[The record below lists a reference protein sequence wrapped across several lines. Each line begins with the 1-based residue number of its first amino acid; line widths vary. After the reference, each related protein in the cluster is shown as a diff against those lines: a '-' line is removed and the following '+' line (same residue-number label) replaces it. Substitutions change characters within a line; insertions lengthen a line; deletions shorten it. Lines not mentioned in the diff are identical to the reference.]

1 MMLDK
6 KQIRM
11 TFLLAFK
18 MGHKGVQTACNDV
31 FGPGTANECT
41 VQQWFK
47 RVCKGDESLE
57 DEEHSGRPSEV
68 DNDQLRA
75 IIEADPLTT
84 TREIAQ
90 ELRVDHSMIIWRLKQ
105 IGKVKTLDEW
115 VPHELTK
122 NLENRCFEVLS
133 SHNLCNNK
141 PFLDQDVMCNE
152 KWILYDNQQQ
162 PALWLDQEE
171 APEHFPKPNLHQKK
185 VMVIVRW
192 SAAGLIHYSFLNP
205 GKTITSEKYA
215 QQVDEIH

>member
-1 MMLDK
+1 MLDK

-18 MGHKGVQTACNDV
+18 MGHKGVQTVCNDV
-31 FGPGTANECT
+31 FGPGTANEYT

-75 IIEADPLTT
+75 VIEADPLTT

-133 SHNLCNNK
+133 SHILCNNK

-192 SAAGLIHYSFLNP
+192 SAAGLIHYSFLNT

>member
-1 MMLDK
+1 MYN
-6 KQIRM
+6 
-11 TFLLAFK
+11 A
-18 MGHKGVQTACNDV
+18 VW
-31 FGPGTANECT
+31 
-41 VQQWFK
+41 WFK

-133 SHNLCNNK
+133 SHILCNNK